1 MSTLTLSLC
10 RWYTLRNKP
19 DSKKAAKERGEIE
32 AKVTFIV
39 QSTPAASSATL
50 SKTSLS
56 SSALSLSMLKKPK
69 SIKSLAHSMGG
80 WARTFQNLQNIWF
93 EIHILYLKCCV
104 NMYAFLNCS
113 PACGFPMSIKYLLGF
128 KIFIH
133 QIEPRFLGFVRNLPS
148 ITSIGS
154 LTSISLLL
162 DFILFIPV
170 RKTIGEKELWNY
182 STHCFIVHVCWTGDK
197 LKVKGNLL
205 KSSSKTDLSRSRE
218 SLASNQSSNIS
229 SLTQSSTGGRASPS
243 QEKTPPNKTVNTFT
257 LALPVFFGKMKLIFS
272 FVLVFVI
279 SFLFSL

>member
-1 MSTLTLSLC
+1 MLC
-10 RWYTLRNKP
+10 KYVCISQL
-19 DSKKAAKERGEIE
+19 
-32 AKVTFIV
+32 F
-39 QSTPAASSATL
+39 
-50 SKTSLS
+50 TSLWFS
-56 SSALSLSMLKKPK
+56 YVDQV
-69 SIKSLAHSMGG
+69 SI
-80 WARTFQNLQNIWF
+80 RIQ
-93 EIHILYLKCCV
+93 
-104 NMYAFLNCS
+104 
-113 PACGFPMSIKYLLGF
+113 
-128 KIFIH
+128 
-133 QIEPRFLGFVRNLPS
+133 RFLGFVRNLPS

-162 DFILFIPV
+162 DFILFIPA

-257 LALPVFFGKMKLIFS
+257 LALPVNSSQIFFGKMKLIFS
-272 FVLVFVI
+272 LVLVFVI
-279 SFLFSL
+279 SFLFNL